1 MYDIV
6 VFELKGFIELSDK
19 VFLVCLLREELSFGI
34 ECYIIGDINLFN
46 YIFLVKKVY
55 LIYVIY

>member
-6 VFELKGFIELSDK
+6 VFELKGFVDLSDK

-46 YIFLVKKVY
+46 
-55 LIYVIY
+55 